1 MKLGEIFREGLF
13 FAVFS
18 FSRFLFA
25 TGAWGFGTRHI
36 LRTWD
41 GLGVMTRILFG
52 GGALLMLLVMSAA
65 TVAQAAAV
73 DPKSLG
79 YQGGANSHPHNLS
92 SLNTNAD
99 GIHAPPGGED
109 QICKFCHTPH
119 GASSKGP
126 LWNRPDPVGPSGD
139 GSFPLYG
146 QNSGRLG
153 EIEINEIPAAKY
165 GGEDYPNGSTRLC
178 LSCHDGVTA
187 IGEVLNGPPL
197 ASLSMSERGTID
209 LDTSHPVSF
218 VYNEEVLAAIM
229 TVPKKADQYT
239 LPDPAL
245 GMLDRQNRMQCTTC
259 HDPHFHTKGGSYTLP
274 MWRNYSTFEN
284 VDYEGTCSAC
294 HVGGSSSSGLFRT
307 PGIGDNHF
315 TAP

>member
-1 MKLGEIFREGLF
+1 MKQRLI
-13 FAVFS
+13 
-18 FSRFLFA
+18 
-25 TGAWGFGTRHI
+25 
-36 LRTWD
+36 
-41 GLGVMTRILFG
+41 GLGMVLLAVMIH
-52 GGALLMLLVMSAA
+52 VAA
-65 TVAQAAAV
+65 TAWAAV

-79 YQGGANSHPHNLS
+79 YMGGQNAHPHNLS

-119 GASSKGP
+119 GASNKGP
-126 LWNRPDPVGPSGD
+126 LWNRPDPLGPNFD

-153 EIEINEIPAAKY
+153 EIEINEIAAAKY
-165 GGEDYPNGSTRLC
+165 GGDDYPNGATRLC

-197 ASLSMSERGTID
+197 ASLTMSERGTID

-229 TVPKKADQYT
+229 TVPQKADQYQ
-239 LPDPAL
+239 LPHPDL
-245 GMLDRQNRMQCTTC
+245 RMLDNQGRMQCTTC
-259 HDPHFHTKGGSYTLP
+259 HDPHFHTKGGTYTLP
-274 MWRNYSTFEN
+274 MWRNYTGFDN
-284 VDYEGTCSAC
+284 DDYEAACAAC
-294 HVGGSSSSGLFRT
+294 HVGGSSSPGLIRPSG
-307 PGIGDNHF
+307 PNH
-315 TAP
+315 PIP